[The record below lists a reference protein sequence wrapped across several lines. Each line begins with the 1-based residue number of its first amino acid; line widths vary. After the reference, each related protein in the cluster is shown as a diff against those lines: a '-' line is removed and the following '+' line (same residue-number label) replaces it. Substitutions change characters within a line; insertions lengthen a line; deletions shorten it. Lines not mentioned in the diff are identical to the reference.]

1 MTFAM
6 TGANPRLCDKKT
18 AFALLDRFLEAGG
31 NFIDTADVYS
41 VSDTWH
47 VTSCETFVT
56 GWRLR
61 ARYRRMAGAARG
73 PGHGPQQG
81 ETL

>member
-18 AFALLDRFLEAGG
+18 AFALLDRFMEAGG

-41 VSDTWH
+41 VSDMWH

-56 GWRLR
+56 RVTGWRF
-61 ARYRRMAGAARG
+61 
-73 PGHGPQQG
+73 
-81 ETL
+81 

>member
-1 MTFAM
+1 MSRLCLGTMTFAM

-41 VSDTWH
+41 VRDMWKESYCD
-47 VTSCETFVT
+47 TFVT
-56 GWRLR
+56 RVTGRRL
-61 ARYRRMAGAARG
+61 
-73 PGHGPQQG
+73 
-81 ETL
+81 

>member
-41 VSDTWH
+41 VGGDTWH
-47 VTSCETFVT
+47 VTSCDTCDRT
-56 GWRLR
+56 
-61 ARYRRMAGAARG
+61 
-73 PGHGPQQG
+73 
-81 ETL
+81 ETLSALSENG

>member
-41 VSDTWH
+41 VRDTWKE
-47 VTSCETFVT
+47 SF
-56 GWRLR
+56 
-61 ARYRRMAGAARG
+61 
-73 PGHGPQQG
+73 
-81 ETL
+81 

>member
-41 VSDTWH
+41 VSDMWH
-47 VTSCETFVT
+47 VTSCDTFVTRVT
-56 GWRLR
+56 GWRF
-61 ARYRRMAGAARG
+61 
-73 PGHGPQQG
+73 
-81 ETL
+81 

>member
-18 AFALLDRFLEAGG
+18 AFALLDRFMEAGG

-41 VSDTWH
+41 VSDMWH
-47 VTSCETFVT
+47 VTSCDTCDRMETLSALSES
-56 GWRLR
+56 GWSSAWPR
-61 ARYRRMAGAARG
+61 AWTAAR
-73 PGHGPQQG
+73 
-81 ETL
+81 

>member
-41 VSDTWH
+41 VSDMWKE
-47 VTSCETFVT
+47 SYCDTFVT
-56 GWRLR
+56 RVTGRRL
-61 ARYRRMAGAARG
+61 
-73 PGHGPQQG
+73 
-81 ETL
+81 